1 MSIFPAMPN
10 HIRSVLFDLDGTLI
24 DSIELILSSYR
35 HTLEIHRGTVPPNE
49 VWLEGLGTP
58 LWEQFRKFTQDQAE
72 IDAMVATYREH
83 NIANHDA
90 MIREYPGV
98 RAAVERL
105 HAAGKKLGIV
115 TSKLHSSAERG
126 LRLCG
131 YGGLFDV
138 LVGADDVERPKP
150 HPEPVHRALEALG
163 ASADEAVFVGD
174 SPHDLASGRAAG
186 VRIGAVSWG
195 PFSREA
201 LEAHE
206 PDYWFETAEELV
218 ALV

>member
-1 MSIFPAMPN
+1 MTPGGS
-10 HIRSVLFDLDGTLI
+10 RTSVVLFDLDGTLI

-35 HTLEIHRGTVPPNE
+35 HTLEIHRGTVPPND

-58 LWEQFRKFTQDQAE
+58 LWEQFRRFTQDQRE

-83 NIANHDA
+83 NHTHHDR

-105 HAAGKKLGIV
+105 HVAGTKLGIV
-115 TSKLHSSAERG
+115 TSKLRSSAARG
-126 LRLCG
+126 LARCG
-131 YGGLFDV
+131 YGEWFDV

-163 ASADEAVFVGD
+163 ASPDAAVFVGD

-186 VRIGAVSWG
+186 VRTGAVLWG
-195 PFSREA
+195 PFPRES
-201 LEAHE
+201 LEAHK
-206 PDYWFETAEELV
+206 PDYWFETAEELTSL
-218 ALV
+218 A